1 VQVNAKLIFLD
12 KYLSL
17 TSNPKQCTA
26 CFWGALGAMYF
37 DLNEKHEA
45 IVGVTVDDLSFW
57 LTYWALFSLISVNED
72 TSGILKA
79 QLPLYYA
86 VKLVFLSWC
95 YLPITRGADKIYHH
109 VVKRVLSRLAL
120 TSKRNKEG
128 GGGVV
133 APPAEEIGLG
143 SSGNGEE
150 RKGKAGRAPKKGDR
164 VVIVG
169 GGPAGIHMASMLA
182 NRG

>member
-1 VQVNAKLIFLD
+1 
-12 KYLSL
+12 
-17 TSNPKQCTA
+17 
-26 CFWGALGAMYF
+26 MYF

-45 IVGVTVDDLSFW
+45 TVGVTVDDLSFW
-57 LTYWALFSLISVNED
+57 LTYWALLSLTSVNED
-72 TSGILKA
+72 TSGILKG
-79 QLPLYYA
+79 QLPLYCT
-86 VKLVFLSWC
+86 VKPVFLSC
-95 YLPITRGADKIYHH
+95 GATCPSPADKIYHH
-109 VVKRVLSRLAL
+109 VVKRVRSRLVL
-120 TSKRNKEG
+120 TRQRNKEG

-150 RKGKAGRAPKKGDR
+150 REGKAGRAPKKGDR